1 LGAYQCLLDY
11 HLNWY
16 VEHPTKQARREVY
29 QGRGGEWF
37 LTTEEKKRILLN
49 SIYGVDID
57 PQAVEV
63 TKLSLLLKVLEG
75 ENQETIAEQM
85 RLWQERALPDLANN
99 IKCGNSLIGPDF
111 YEGQQLGL
119 LDEEEAYRVNPFDWE
134 AEFPEI
140 MAAGGFDAVIGNPPY
155 VRAARM
161 QNEKEYY
168 GRRYSSA
175 FGAYDIYILFM
186 QRSLDLARRNG
197 IIGLITPNKYFVSDY
212 ARLLRSILINS
223 VSITEIADLGR
234 CKSVFSGALISTAI
248 TFIRKAPP
256 SAQIRLK
263 ILSDENVRDI
273 SDIAAKVIPRD
284 EIVTSDEMIRVY
296 QDAQGKSLLSKL
308 SEGSERLAAVAQVRT
323 GIMGFDYWAM
333 DKWISD
339 DNKGRHIAT
348 NSYIARYAFLWGKKV
363 NLYKRNV
370 YEPRLDPR
378 CDVLSEGT
386 LHLFEQR
393 KILVR
398 GVAKRL
404 TAMLDE
410 EGMGLLVAVHSVIG
424 ELYDNAFLLG
434 LLNSR
439 LFDWIH
445 RTQFYSARIPQGS
458 LRYPVSFLADLP
470 IRTIDFSSPADVARH
485 NQMVA
490 LVERML
496 DLHKRLS
503 AAQLPQERTMLQRQI
518 EATDKQIDRLV
529 YELYGLTEEEIAIVE
544 GR

>member
-1 LGAYQCLLDY
+1 
-11 HLNWY
+11 
-16 VEHPTKQARREVY
+16 
-29 QGRGGEWF
+29 
-37 LTTEEKKRILLN
+37 
-49 SIYGVDID
+49 
-57 PQAVEV
+57 
-63 TKLSLLLKVLEG
+63 
-75 ENQETIAEQM
+75 
-85 RLWQERALPDLANN
+85 
-99 IKCGNSLIGPDF
+99 
-111 YEGQQLGL
+111 
-119 LDEEEAYRVNPFDWE
+119 
-134 AEFPEI
+134 
-140 MAAGGFDAVIGNPPY
+140 
-155 VRAARM
+155 
-161 QNEKEYY
+161 
-168 GRRYSSA
+168 
-175 FGAYDIYILFM
+175 
-186 QRSLDLARRNG
+186 
-197 IIGLITPNKYFVSDY
+197 
-212 ARLLRSILINS
+212 
-223 VSITEIADLGR
+223 
-234 CKSVFSGALISTAI
+234 
-248 TFIRKAPP
+248 
-256 SAQIRLK
+256 
-263 ILSDENVRDI
+263 
-273 SDIAAKVIPRD
+273 
-284 EIVTSDEMIRVY
+284 MIRVY

>member
-197 IIGLITPNKYFVSDY
+197 IIGLITPNKYFVADY

-485 NQMVA
+485 DQMVA

-496 DLHKRLS
+496 DLHKRLA